1 MSFQI
6 EPCGCELMW
15 DDSIYAWVMV
25 TPCKGCE
32 EEWKLQCNLTAG
44 AVRNGGIIVIVGIEM
59 CRLCIYID
67 IETDLEEYP
76 GQFDIIRAAHDYEKQ
91 KQCALMRKEA
101 KEIAWLRMIHAQ

>member
-1 MSFQI
+1 
-6 EPCGCELMW
+6 
-15 DDSIYAWVMV
+15 
-25 TPCKGCE
+25 
-32 EEWKLQCNLTAG
+32 
-44 AVRNGGIIVIVGIEM
+44 M